1 MSLAPNK
8 IKLVHPL
15 RNFFHNLLC
24 DYPISEYII
33 TVRGNCPTSTLEEK
47 AELKLRVFPK
57 LQMDGYVVFSTEIA
71 VMWMKEISNYLIDV
85 QPISVLG
92 YTVKAPVLD
101 DQVDFVSVG
110 GKRGPYQAGVWHR
123 IKLEYKVN
131 LRGIDDPNFN
141 QKERKS

>member
-1 MSLAPNK
+1 MNRTPNK

-15 RNFFHNLLC
+15 RNFFRNLLC

-47 AELKLRVFPK
+47 AELKLRAFPEM
-57 LQMDGYVVFSTEIA
+57 QMNGYVVFSTEIA
-71 VMWMKEISNYLIDV
+71 VMWMKEVSNYHIDV

-101 DQVDFVSVG
+101 DQVDFVNIG
-110 GKRGPYQAGVWHR
+110 DKHGPYRAGIWHKIR
-123 IKLEYKVN
+123 IKYKVN